1 MPRPLAALRR
11 YTRRTFET
19 RDPPQV
25 FAPVTSGVSRRRMR
39 ACECCDLVVALPAL
53 KAGERAR
60 CPRCDHLFAQRHAH
74 AVQRTL
80 ALAMACL
87 VMLVLT
93 LPFEFI
99 AFATSGI
106 SASLSLID
114 TPAALT
120 AESYPSLAVLLIL
133 TIVMLPALYLLGVIY
148 THAAIGLKLPL
159 PGIRGIARTLSHL
172 RPWMMAD
179 VFLVGVMVSL
189 VKIAGMADISF
200 GPSFW
205 AFCAFALLM
214 TKTLASIDGDRMWF
228 ALAGEPAAPSGTLP
242 GIGAALQG
250 LASCHSCGLIN
261 ACGER
266 EAHTHCRR
274 CGDPVHQR
282 KTQSLQRTW
291 AWLIAAAILYI
302 PANLFPIMTTVS
314 LGENDPQT
322 IAGGIVVLWSHG
334 DWPIAMVIFIASILV
349 PASKMIAIAWLC
361 ISAQRPEVQHARA
374 RVTLYRITEYVGR
387 WSMVDVFVVA
397 LLAALIQLGALMS
410 VHPGPA
416 ALSFA
421 CVVVLTMLSAL
432 SFDPRL
438 VWDTETEK
446 TMMAN
451 TLFGDLPLT
460 PLTGAAS
467 LASSSQ
473 ATPPFTTPFTTPN
486 ASRNPPSAAASQDDL

>member
-11 YTRRTFET
+11 LARHTLER
-19 RDPPQV
+19 RDPPTL
-25 FAPVTSGVSRRRMR
+25 FAPVTRSVSRRRLR

-53 KAGERAR
+53 KTGERAR

-74 AVQRTL
+74 SVQRTL
-80 ALAMACL
+80 ALATACL
-87 VMLVLT
+87 LMLGLT

-99 AFATSGI
+99 AFATRGI
-106 SASLSLID
+106 SASLSLVD

-133 TIVMLPALYLLGVIY
+133 TIVLLPALYLIGVIY
-148 THAAIGLKLPL
+148 THTAIGLKVAL

-228 ALAGEPAAPSGTLP
+228 ALAGEPPAPETARP
-242 GIGAALQG
+242 GLGAALQG
-250 LASCHSCGLIN
+250 LGSCHSCGLIN
-261 ACGER
+261 ECTQDQ
-266 EAHTHCRR
+266 HVNCRR

-282 KTQSLQRTW
+282 KTHSLQRTW
-291 AWLIAAAILYI
+291 AWLIAALILYL
-302 PANLFPIMTTVS
+302 PANLFPIMSTVS
-314 LGENDPQT
+314 LGESDPQT

-361 ISAQRPEVQHARA
+361 LSAQRPQVQHARA
-374 RVTLYRITEYVGR
+374 RVTLYRITEYIGR

-421 CVVVLTMLSAL
+421 SVVVLTMLSAQ

-438 VWDTETEK
+438 VWDTPQEARVATSG
-446 TMMAN
+446 
-451 TLFGDLPLT
+451 LLQ
-460 PLTGAAS
+460 AS
-467 LASSSQ
+467 KEREVSPASSPIDS
-473 ATPPFTTPFTTPN
+473 P
-486 ASRNPPSAAASQDDL
+486 SQDDL

>member
-1 MPRPLAALRR
+1 MPRPFDALRR
-11 YTRRTFET
+11 FTRRTFET
-19 RDPPQV
+19 RDPPRM
-25 FAPVTSGVSRRRMR
+25 FAPVTASVSRRRLR

-53 KAGERAR
+53 RPGERAR
-60 CPRCDHLFAQRHAH
+60 CPRCDHVFAQRHAH

-80 ALAMACL
+80 ALATACL
-87 VMLVLT
+87 MMLVLT

-99 AFATSGI
+99 AFATHGI
-106 SASLSLID
+106 SASLSLVD
-114 TPAALT
+114 APTALT

-133 TIVMLPALYLLGVIY
+133 TIVLLPALYLIGVIY

-159 PGIRGIARTLSHL
+159 PGMRGIARTLSHL

-214 TKTLASIDGDRMWF
+214 TKTLASIDVDRMWF
-228 ALAGEPAAPSGTLP
+228 ALAGEPSAPTGTLP
-242 GIGAALQG
+242 GMGAALQG
-250 LASCHSCGLIN
+250 LGSCHSCGLIN
-261 ACGER
+261 ACTAH
-266 EAHTHCRR
+266 EAHVACRR

-282 KTQSLQRTW
+282 KTASLQRTW
-291 AWLIAAAILYI
+291 AWLVAALILYV
-302 PANLFPIMTTVS
+302 PANVFPIMSTVS
-314 LGENDPQT
+314 LGESDPQT
-322 IAGGIVVLWSHG
+322 IAGGIVLLWSHG
-334 DWPIAMVIFIASILV
+334 DWPIALVIFVASILV

-361 ISAQRPEVQHARA
+361 ISAQRPDVQHARA
-374 RVTLYRITEYVGR
+374 RVALYRITEYIGR

-421 CVVVLTMLSAL
+421 VVVVLTMLSAQ

-438 VWDTETEK
+438 VWDTPEE
-446 TMMAN
+446 AQ
-451 TLFGDLPLT
+451 
-460 PLTGAAS
+460 
-467 LASSSQ
+467 LASKPLFQAPAQTSASHESPAMPGPVSSGS
-473 ATPPFTTPFTTPN
+473 T
-486 ASRNPPSAAASQDDL
+486 ASSPTVSPSQDDL